1 MTSYKKIA
9 RAFKDDTTNIYAKP
23 KKKRVYD
30 RNERIVLGLPPLED
44 DLQSDV
50 IDECKYIKYKNKKVA
65 DYIHH
70 SPNGGY
76 RNKKEAARFKKMG
89 TKSGFPDLF
98 LFITTDIF
106 KGLFIEMKTG
116 TNTVTEDQESMHR
129 LLIEQGYKV
138 VVVYSVKGA
147 INAIK
152 EYLNIDIK

>member
-1 MTSYKKIA
+1 MSRYKNIA
-9 RAFKDDTTNIYAKP
+9 RAFKDETTNLYAKP

-30 RNERIVLGLPPLED
+30 RNERVLLGLPQLED
-44 DLQSDV
+44 DLHCDV
-50 IDECKYIKYKNKKVA
+50 IEECKYIKYKNKKVA

-70 SPNGGY
+70 SPNGGF

-89 TKSGFPDLF
+89 TKKGFPDLF
-98 LFITTDIF
+98 LFITTEIF
-106 KGLFIEMKTG
+106 KGLFIELKTG